1 MRIIIAGTQQQ
12 KKELLNGK
20 EPDANIIWLDSIEA
34 FADNKEAD
42 AYIDLLFEND
52 DNRINVLQQ
61 YAASLVIINSVIHT
75 LSEVNSS
82 FIRINGWP
90 TFLHAEKI
98 EASLLREDLKQ
109 KTQLA
114 LEQLGKKVEWT
125 ADMPGFISPRIV
137 SMIINEAFLCL
148 QEDISNKENIDTAM
162 KLGTGYP
169 YGPFEWAEKIGLKN
183 IHALVDKLKTK
194 TAGFQPTEIAYTL
207 SGTNK

>member
-34 FADNKEAD
+34 FAKNKDAD

-52 DNRINVLQQ
+52 NNRIDVLQQ
-61 YAASLVIINSVIHT
+61 YSASLVIINSVIHT

-90 TFLHAEKI
+90 TFLQVEKI
-98 EASLLREDLKQ
+98 EACSLSEDLKQ
-109 KTQLA
+109 KTQLVF
-114 LEQLGKKVEWT
+114 EQLGKKVEWT
-125 ADMPGFISPRIV
+125 ADIPGFISPRIV

-169 YGPFEWAEKIGLKN
+169 YGPFEWAEKIGLQN
-183 IHALVDKLKTK
+183 IHALVDKLKSK